1 MSARD
6 LKDENEESSQ
16 QVQMEDKGKDKEVSA
31 PEVEEPDETE
41 FDTKRHL
48 NVVFIGHVDSG
59 KSTIGGQILFLS
71 GQVDDRTIQKY
82 EKEAKD
88 KSRESWYMAYI
99 MDTNEEERVK
109 GITVEVGRAHFET
122 ETTRFTILDA
132 PGHKSYVPNMIS
144 GASQADIGVLVIS
157 ARKGEFETGY
167 EKGGQTREHVQLA
180 KTLGVSKLLVVVN
193 KMDEPTV
200 NWSKER
206 YDEIESKMVPFLRS
220 SGYNVKKD
228 VQFLPI
234 SGLLGSNMKT
244 RVVKSVCPWWNGP
257 CLLEALDAIEGPLRD
272 PKGPFRMPII
282 DRFKDMGTVVMGKV
296 ESGSVS
302 EGDSLVVMPN
312 KVQVKVV
319 AVYRDKD
326 KVRHAGPGEN
336 LRVRLAG
343 IEEEDIISGF
353 VLSSIAKPVTAV
365 TEFVAQLQILELLEN
380 AIFTAGYK
388 AVLHI
393 HSVVEECEIVELLQ
407 QIDPKTKKRMKK
419 KVLFVKTNA
428 VVFCR
433 VQVNNMICLEKFS
446 DFPQLGR
453 FTLRTEG
460 LEPILVWQGIK
471 GSSLPLTII
480 DPRVVHY
487 PGGHGRW
494 VLEMGLFGE
503 HPAFRCESKCHYI
516 RCHQE
521 YLIILAV
528 VSGVIF
534 FTTLTVVLW
543 LLLYKW
549 SNKQRH
555 FHKLSNYAASALVS
569 PSWRVFTK
577 EELKSITKNFSEGNR
592 LLGDAKTGGTY
603 SGLLPDGSKV
613 AVKRLNRST
622 FQRKKEFYYVIGR
635 VARLH
640 HPNLVSIK
648 GCCYDHGV
656 RYIVY
661 EFIANG
667 PLDRW
672 LYHVPR
678 GGRSLDW
685 AMRMKIATTLA
696 QGIAFLHDKVKPH
709 VVHRDI
715 HAINVLL
722 DEDFKAH
729 LMGVGLSKFVPW
741 EAMQEWTIM
750 AGGTYGYLAPEFVYR
765 NEITTKSDVYSF
777 GVLLLEIVSGRRPA
791 QASSGSGLCGLPEHI
806 RMGNSLGTSP

>member
-1 MSARD
+1 MDIEEEIRALQLDSAEDSNGTISTEDGVHQQVEVADKMEED
-6 LKDENEESSQ
+6 LKCGIGESSQ
-16 QVQMEDKGKDKEVSA
+16 QVHIEDKGKDKEVSA
-31 PEVEEPDETE
+31 PEVEEPEGMELDK
-41 FDTKRHL
+41 KRHL

-234 SGLLGSNMKT
+234 SGLIGSNMKT
-244 RVVKSVCPWWNGP
+244 VVEKSVCPWWNGP

-272 PKGPFRMPII
+272 PNGPFRMPII

-319 AVYRDKD
+319 AVYCDKD

-353 VLSSIAKPVTAV
+353 VLSSIAKSVPAV
-365 TEFVAQLQILELLEN
+365 TEFFAQLQILELLEN

-388 AVLHI
+388 AILHI

-407 QIDPKTKKRMKK
+407 EIDPKTKKPKKK

-428 VVFCR
+428 VVVCR
-433 VQVNNMICLEKFS
+433 IQVNNMICVEKFAN
-446 DFPQLGR
+446 FPQLGR

-460 LEPILVWQGIK
+460 
-471 GSSLPLTII
+471 
-480 DPRVVHY
+480 
-487 PGGHGRW
+487 
-494 VLEMGLFGE
+494 
-503 HPAFRCESKCHYI
+503 
-516 RCHQE
+516 
-521 YLIILAV
+521 
-528 VSGVIF
+528 
-534 FTTLTVVLW
+534 
-543 LLLYKW
+543 
-549 SNKQRH
+549 
-555 FHKLSNYAASALVS
+555 
-569 PSWRVFTK
+569 
-577 EELKSITKNFSEGNR
+577 
-592 LLGDAKTGGTY
+592 KT
-603 SGLLPDGSKV
+603 V
-613 AVKRLNRST
+613 AVGKVTDIPSTTRS
-622 FQRKKEFYYVIGR
+622 
-635 VARLH
+635 
-640 HPNLVSIK
+640 
-648 GCCYDHGV
+648 
-656 RYIVY
+656 
-661 EFIANG
+661 
-667 PLDRW
+667 
-672 LYHVPR
+672 
-678 GGRSLDW
+678 
-685 AMRMKIATTLA
+685 
-696 QGIAFLHDKVKPH
+696 
-709 VVHRDI
+709 
-715 HAINVLL
+715 
-722 DEDFKAH
+722 
-729 LMGVGLSKFVPW
+729 
-741 EAMQEWTIM
+741 
-750 AGGTYGYLAPEFVYR
+750 
-765 NEITTKSDVYSF
+765 
-777 GVLLLEIVSGRRPA
+777 
-791 QASSGSGLCGLPEHI
+791 
-806 RMGNSLGTSP
+806 